1 LVIKT
6 IKKLSYMKALKV
18 LFIAAAIS
26 FVAYAC
32 KKSYLDK
39 PALGQL
45 DPSALANKNGVNGLL
60 IGAYSLLDGYGGAGG
75 DWSAAASNW
84 VYGSVAG
91 TEAHKGSSV
100 GDQPDIVPIETFR
113 PTATN
118 YYFENKWLAVYDGVS
133 RCNDVIRTAALATDL
148 STDELNEILAE
159 ARGLRAWYHFEA
171 KKMWKNI
178 PFIDETITYSAGNYF
193 VPNTED
199 AWPKIE
205 ADLQFAVANL
215 PNSQSQVGRL
225 NKYSAEAI
233 LAKAYMFE
241 HKFSDAKPLLEDII
255 NSGKYKLVDKYHEN
269 FDIIN
274 KNNSESVFAVQ
285 TSVNDGANG
294 NNGNY
299 GDVLNFPYGGS
310 PGTCCGFFQPSQY
323 LVNHFKTDA
332 TTGLPDLDNF
342 AATDVK
348 NDMGLASTDPFTPYT
363 GTLDPRLDWTVG
375 RRGIP
380 YLDWGINPGNDWI
393 RAQTDGGP
401 YDPVKNVYPNALL
414 GKLTDASF
422 WSSGVTANNVNLIRY
437 SDVLL
442 WAAEVE
448 TEIGSLDKAEDYVNQ
463 VRNRMANHPEGWLHK
478 YIDDANPEGGFVT
491 TNNPSDFA
499 ANYKISPYPAGTFTT
514 QGQDFARK
522 AIRYERMLELGME
535 GHRFFDLVRWGIA
548 AQEIN
553 TYLPLELNSL
563 HIGYLTGATFTA
575 GKNEYF
581 PLPQTEIDKSNGTLQ
596 QNPGY

>member
-1 LVIKT
+1 
-6 IKKLSYMKALKV
+6 MKSLKF
-18 LFIAAAIS
+18 LFLATAIAM
-26 FVAYAC
+26 VAYAC
-32 KKSYLDK
+32 KKSFLDK

-75 DWSAAASNW
+75 GFGTAASNW
-84 VYGSVAG
+84 VYGSIAG

-100 GDQPDIVPIETFR
+100 GDQPDIVPIETFK
-113 PTATN
+113 PTSTN
-118 YYFENKWLAVYDGVS
+118 SYFEGKWQMVYDGVS
-133 RCNDVIRTAALATDL
+133 RCNDVIRTAALATDI
-148 STDELNEILAE
+148 SANDLNEILAE

-171 KKMWKNI
+171 KKLWNNI
-178 PFIDETITYSAGNYF
+178 PFVDETVTYGANNYF
-193 VPNTED
+193 VSNTTD
-199 AWPKIE
+199 AYPKIE

-215 PNSQSQVGRL
+215 PTSQSAPGRL

-233 LAKAYMFE
+233 LAKVYMFE
-241 HKFSDAKPLLEDII
+241 HKYSDAQPLLNDII
-255 NSGKYKLVDKYHEN
+255 GSGKYSLQDQFHKN

-274 KNNSESVFAVQ
+274 KNSTESIFAAQ
-285 TSVNDGANG
+285 SSVNDGANG
-294 NNGNY
+294 NNGNW

-332 TTGLPDLDNF
+332 NGLPLLDNF
-342 AATDVK
+342 SATDVT
-348 NDMGLASTDPFTPYT
+348 NDQGLLSSQPFTPYA

-393 RAQTDGGP
+393 RAQSDGGP
-401 YDPVKNVYPNALL
+401 YSPLKNVYPNALL

-437 SDVLL
+437 ADVLL

-448 TEIGSLDKAEDYVNQ
+448 TEIGSLSKAEDYVNQ
-463 VRNRMANHPEGWLHK
+463 IRTRA
-478 YIDDANPEGGFVT
+478 ANPAGFVHTYTDPSNPQGGF
-491 TNNPSDFA
+491 TNTPA
-499 ANYKISPYPAGTFTT
+499 ANYKVSPYPAGYFST
-514 QGQDFARK
+514 QDIARK
-522 AIRYERMLELGME
+522 CIRFERMLELGME

-553 TYLPLELNSL
+553 AYFPLEIASL

-575 GKNEYF
+575 NKNEYY
-581 PLPQTEIDKSNGTLQ
+581 PIPQTEIDKSNGALV